1 MTLGDVLLGLGFIVE
16 FGLIFFFVGRSLKL
30 DGHLREHHNETWK
43 KLHRH
48 PFDPRGVI
56 FFFQFF
62 LFFGWRKLGPD
73 PKLRSALRDMAI
85 AYGIGM
91 GLIVV
96 IVALGALLPL
106 KVFHYIPAKDGAG
119 GTVVLDTDGR

>member
-1 MTLGDVLLGLGFIVE
+1 MTLGDVLVSLGFVAE
-16 FGLIFFFVGRSLKL
+16 FALLLFFVGRSKKL

-62 LFFGWRKLGPD
+62 LFFGWRRLGSD
-73 PKLRSALRDMAI
+73 PKLRSILRDLGV
-85 AYGIGM
+85 AYGIAM
-91 GLIVV
+91 SLIVV
-96 IVALGALLPL
+96 IVALGATLPL
-106 KVFHYIPAKDGAG
+106 KVFRYIPAEDGVG
-119 GTVVLDTDGR
+119 GTVVLDTNDR